1 MESTTSEPSSP
12 EGGQHAPIPEQP
24 AREKNIAA
32 IVEYIASGIKPLGE
46 TGKLGIELE
55 HTVVDEQ
62 LGPVSYREPEGVA
75 WLLEQ
80 LSEHYP
86 EKTIDDEGN
95 LIGVARPGETLTLE
109 PAAQLELS
117 AGPYEEIGQIR
128 VDFELFQRNLAKLLA
143 PVRKRALTVGY
154 HPTARSA
161 DLHLIPKRR
170 YAAMDAHFATI
181 GDYGRHMM
189 RASASTQVSI
199 DYYSVE
205 DCLRKLRLGFVL
217 APLFA
222 LICDN
227 APTFE
232 GRPRPHELV
241 RTKIWLACD
250 PARCGV
256 IPGALDPG
264 FTLESYAAFAL
275 DAPAVF
281 VPGDDPSCERTE
293 RTFGEIYA
301 KRAMTRAEV
310 EHALSL
316 VFTDVRLK
324 TYLELRPADAL
335 PVPFVTAY
343 AALVK
348 GLFYSEES
356 LSELD
361 SLFAHV
367 TESDIDQAKAELMEK
382 GYRAH
387 VYGREVGRL
396 VDALLSLARKGL
408 ASNEA
413 NYLSPLVHLASTRTT
428 LASMAQR

>member
-1 MESTTSEPSSP
+1 MESTTPAPSSLD
-12 EGGQHAPIPEQP
+12 GGQHDRMFEQP
-24 AREKNIAA
+24 ARAANIAA
-32 IVEYIASGIKPLGE
+32 IVDYITSGIKPLE
-46 TGKLGIELE
+46 EMGKLGIELE
-55 HTVVDEQ
+55 HTIVDER
-62 LGPVSYREPEGVA
+62 LGAVSYSEPEGVA
-75 WLLEQ
+75 WILEQ
-80 LSEHYP
+80 LSEQYP
-86 EKTIDDEGN
+86 EKTFDDGD

-117 AGPYEEIGQIR
+117 AGPYEEVGQIR

-143 PVRKRALTVGY
+143 PARKRALTIGY

-170 YAAMDAHFATI
+170 YAAMDAHFAAI

-205 DCLRKLRLGFVL
+205 DCLRKLRLGFAL
-217 APLFA
+217 APLFS
-222 LICDN
+222 LMCDN
-227 APTFE
+227 APMFE
-232 GRPRPHELV
+232 GKPRPHELM
-241 RTKIWLACD
+241 RTEIWLACD

-264 FTLESYAAFAL
+264 FTLESYAAFVL

-301 KRAMTRAEV
+301 ERAMTRAEV

-316 VFTDVRLK
+316 TFTDVRLK

-348 GLFYSEES
+348 GLFYSEAN
-356 LSELD
+356 LAELD
-361 SLFAHV
+361 SLLAHV
-367 TESDIDQAKAELMEK
+367 TEPDIEQAKAALMKE
-382 GYRAH
+382 GYRAR
-387 VYGREVGRL
+387 VYGREAGEL
-396 VDALLSLARKGL
+396 VDTLLALARKGL
-408 ASNEA
+408 ASNETS
-413 NYLSPLVHLASTRTT
+413 YLNPLSHLASARTT